1 MPGPSPLPQRLGLDA
16 AWLRTPGTAP
26 EATLRDH
33 LLARLAVPESDLDR
47 MIDAGRFVDD
57 RGRPVTATEPYRP
70 HIFVW
75 FHRDLPVE
83 TPVPYEV
90 TVLHRDERIVVVDKP
105 HFLSTIPRGR
115 HIRESVIVRLRQQLG
130 LPELGAAHRL
140 DRSTAGVLLLTV
152 ERRWRAAYQGL
163 FEQRR
168 TDKVYEALAP
178 IRDEVSFPR
187 TVRSHLRKDRG
198 VLQAYEVA
206 DREPNAITEI
216 DLVER
221 RGGTGRYRLHP
232 LTGKTHQLRL
242 HLNSLGLPI
251 VNDPLYPVA
260 RDVALDDFTA
270 PLQLVAR
277 ELAYLDPYDGTPRRW
292 TSRQELVWP
301 D

>member
-1 MPGPSPLPQRLGLDA
+1 
-16 AWLRTPGTAP
+16 LRTPGTAP

-33 LLARLAVPESDLDR
+33 LLTRLAVPAEHLDR
-47 MIDAGRFVDD
+47 MIAEGRFVDD
-57 RGRPVTATEPYRP
+57 RGRPITATDPYRP

-75 FHRDLPVE
+75 FHRDLPE
-83 TPVPYEV
+83 EAEVPHEV
-90 TVLHRDERIVVVDKP
+90 GILYRDDRIVVVDKP

-140 DRSTAGVLLLTV
+140 DRSTAGVLLLTT

-163 FEQRR
+163 FEQRL
-168 TDKVYEALAP
+168 TDKTYEALAP
-178 IRDEVSFPR
+178 VRDEVAFPR

-198 VLQAYEVA
+198 VLQAYEVPG
-206 DREPNAITEI
+206 REPNAVTEI

-221 RGGTGRYRLHP
+221 RGGVGRYRLHP

-242 HLNSLGLPI
+242 HLNSLDLPI
-251 VNDPLYPVA
+251 LNDPLYPVH
-260 RDVALDDFTA
+260 RDVSLDDFSA

-277 ELAYLDPYDGTPRRW
+277 ELAYRDPVDGTQRCW
-292 TSRQELVWP
+292 VSRQQLVWP
-301 D
+301 E

>member
-26 EATLRDH
+26 ERTLRDH
-33 LLARLAVPESDLDR
+33 LLARLALPEADLDR
-47 MIDAGRFVDD
+47 MIAERRFVDD
-57 RGRPVTATEPYRP
+57 RGRPVSATEPYRP

-75 FHRDLPVE
+75 FHRELPEE
-83 TPVPYEV
+83 TTVPYEV

-115 HIRESVIVRLRQQLG
+115 HIRESVVVRLRQQLG

-140 DRSTAGVLLLTV
+140 DRSTAGVLLLTT
-152 ERRWRAAYQGL
+152 EKRWRAPYQGL
-163 FEQRR
+163 FERR
-168 TDKVYEALAP
+168 LTDKTYEALAP
-178 IRDEVSFPR
+178 VRADVTLPR
-187 TVRSHLRKDRG
+187 TVSNHLRKDRG
-198 VLQAYEVA
+198 VLQAYEVPGLA
-206 DREPNAITEI
+206 PNATTEI
-216 DLVER
+216 ALVER
-221 RGGTGRYRLHP
+221 RGDVGRYRLHP

-251 VNDPLYPVA
+251 LNDPLYPTPL
-260 RDVALDDFTA
+260 DVAIDDFSA

-277 ELAYLDPYDGTPRRW
+277 ELAYVDPVDGMPRRW

-301 D
+301 G